1 MVFLIKVALSK
12 TAKEPG
18 EKHRLEPYFNF
29 GGRKFFNRMNRKKVF
44 VALFTIFAIGIV
56 GHFAL
61 VKNQAPTSQTQ
72 QVVFASQEDCEQ
84 KTGKSCTFQM
94 CDYIPPGKTFEEVCG
109 KDFKKGWV
117 HIISVTTNQQQPIT
131 EPKSVPFEKVN
142 LHSDWRLKSSF
153 NYSTYKGI
161 FRNEN
166 ELKKVFGSM
175 VNAYDELQAFWEKKH
190 EPQPVMPVI
199 DFSKYSVIWYADRG
213 SNASFTTLKE
223 VLEYDDFIEARVT
236 PFYSDFGSSHL
247 NLWTIP
253 KTDKDIRFVETKEY
267 EQRGP

>member
-1 MVFLIKVALSK
+1 
-12 TAKEPG
+12 
-18 EKHRLEPYFNF
+18 
-29 GGRKFFNRMNRKKVF
+29 MNRKIILIILLIV
-44 VALFTIFAIGIV
+44 VAVGAIGY
-56 GHFAL
+56 FTFF
-61 VKNQAPTSQTQ
+61 KNSVPY
-72 QVVFASQEDCEQ
+72 ASQKECEQ
-84 KTGKSCTFQM
+84 KTGKQCSLFKGLCQVGEAQNQSEAEANEKFL
-94 CDYIPPGKTFEEVCG
+94 
-109 KDFKKGWV
+109 KDCLPKIGTWQPTET
-117 HIISVTTNQQQPIT
+117 ISATTNQQKPISEPQPLI
-131 EPKSVPFEKVN
+131 FEKVN

-175 VNAYDELQAFWEKKH
+175 VNAYDEQQAFWEKKH

-213 SNASFTTLKE
+213 SNASFTTLKK
-223 VLEYDDFIEARVT
+223 VLEYNDFIEAQVT

-253 KTDKDIRFVETKEY
+253 KTDKEIRFVETKEY
-267 EQRGP
+267 EQGGL